1 MFTQEKRVFNEE
13 SHRFWLIPKCAR
25 GPFLH
30 STASGNPVLP
40 LLGPRVFS
48 CWVIIN
54 WQFCASKMVKG
65 FQKTAISPYFIIFHL
80 FLIHLPTFHFQ
91 VGLPTKKT
99 RKSQFWMTFHRLA
112 RKDSNRI
119 GSVWVFQMIPPNGR
133 FIRRTAYFHLFS
145 ESLRQENP
153 PFL

>member
-1 MFTQEKRVFNEE
+1 MRK
-13 SHRFWLIPKCAR
+13 
-25 GPFLH
+25 GPFSSQH
-30 STASGNPVLP
+30 SLRQSSSTFARTSGIFLLSDHQLAVLC
-40 LLGPRVFS
+40 LKNGQRHV
-48 CWVIIN
+48 W
-54 WQFCASKMVKG
+54 